1 MRVAIV
7 GAGKGGTNLIKVFQT
22 LKDVNVKVVI
32 DTNSN
37 AEGILYAK
45 QNGIAW
51 EQDMANIRK
60 YDVDVIVEATG
71 SNAVISRLNELF
83 GDSHSIISSEVAQVL
98 NQMVDGQVA
107 LLDKMG
113 RQVGVV
119 QNLAQTFSKEFQLL
133 VQSVDSINRLSTQ
146 LNQAVE
152 NSNQYIAKTDEI
164 TNSVN
169 KIAMQTKILG
179 LNANIEAAR
188 AGEHG
193 KGFAV
198 VANEVQKLSDST
210 TQFATEISELL
221 KELSREIQLVNDAAD
236 QLNSVSQTQNGT
248 ANSMETAIGELGTI
262 L

>member
-32 DTNSN
+32 DTNSS

-51 EQDMANIRK
+51 EQDLANIK
-60 YDVDVIVEATG
+60 KHDVDVIVEATG
-71 SNAVISRLNELF
+71 SSAVVSRLDELF
-83 GDSHSIISSEVAQVL
+83 GNSHSIISSEVAQVL
-98 NQMVDGQVA
+98 NQMVDGQVE
-107 LLDKMG
+107 LLEKMG
-113 RQVGVV
+113 KQMGVV
-119 QNLAQTFSKEFQLL
+119 QKLAHTFSKEFQLL
-133 VQSVDSINRLSTQ
+133 VKSVDSINNLSTQ

-152 NSNQYIAKTDEI
+152 NSNQYIVKTDEI

-248 ANSMETAIGELGTI
+248 ANIMETAIGELGTI

>member
-1 MRVAIV
+1 MKIAVV

-22 LKDVNVKVVI
+22 LNDIEVKVVV
-32 DTNSN
+32 DTNSS
-37 AEGILYAK
+37 AEGMLYAR
-45 QNGIAW
+45 QHGISS
-51 EQDMANIRK
+51 ENDIVNIRK
-60 YDVDVIVEATG
+60 YPVDVIVEATG
-71 SNAVISRLNELF
+71 ANSVVSRLNELY
-83 GDSHSIISSEVAQVL
+83 GESHQIISSEVAQVF
-98 NQMVDGQVA
+98 NQMVDGQVS
-107 LLDKMG
+107 LLDKMS
-113 RQVGVV
+113 RQMDVV
-119 QNLAQTFSKEFQLL
+119 QKMAHTFSKEFHQL
-133 VQSVDSINRLSTQ
+133 VNSVESINRLSSQ
-146 LNQAVE
+146 LNNAVE

-198 VANEVQKLSDST
+198 VANEVQKLSDNT

-221 KELSREIQLVNDAAD
+221 KELSNEIQLVNDAAN
-236 QLNSVSQTQNGT
+236 QLNVVSQTQNGT
-248 ANSMETAIGELGTI
+248 ANIMETAINELGTI

>member
-7 GAGKGGTNLIKVFQT
+7 GAGRGGTNLIKVFQT
-22 LKDVNVKVVI
+22 LNDVDVRVVV

-37 AEGILYAK
+37 AEGIQYAR
-45 QNGIAW
+45 QHGIAW
-51 EQDMANIRK
+51 EQDMAQIRK
-60 YDVDVIVEATG
+60 HSVEVIVEATG
-71 SNAVISRLNELF
+71 SQAVISKLNELY

-107 LLDKMG
+107 LLDKMNK
-113 RQVGVV
+113 QLEIV
-119 QNLAQTFSKEFQLL
+119 QKLGNTFSKEFHLL
-133 VQSVDSINRLSTQ
+133 VQSVESINRLSEQ

-198 VANEVQKLSDST
+198 VANEVQKLSDSS

-221 KELSREIQLVNDAAD
+221 KELSREIQLVNDAAN
-236 QLNSVSQTQNGT
+236 QLNSVSKTQNGT
-248 ANSMETAIGELGTI
+248 ANIMEAAISELSTV